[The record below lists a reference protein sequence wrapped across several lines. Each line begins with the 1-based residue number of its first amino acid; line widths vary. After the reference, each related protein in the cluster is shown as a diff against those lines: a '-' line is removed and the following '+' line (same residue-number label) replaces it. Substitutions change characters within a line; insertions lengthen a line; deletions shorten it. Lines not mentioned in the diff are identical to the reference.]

1 MNASEHYVLSRRSDM
16 DATNFNNNKN
26 NNKNNNSN
34 NNPTS
39 PTTALP
45 GQPDTAVGFDARPSA
60 THAAS
65 LRG

>member
-1 MNASEHYVLSRRSDM
+1 M